1 MPGQPLLPKSA
12 PFTSD
17 QITALNSIMAA
28 FTTEQRS
35 WLSGFLAGY
44 QAGQGTAVAAP
55 PATQAKIPLTILY
68 ATESGNSE
76 GVAADAK
83 KAAAKLGFAASIL
96 DMAEADL
103 KTVAK
108 AANLLVIA
116 STWGEG
122 DPPERAVE
130 FYNALMAETAPRF
143 DDVRFAVLALG
154 DTAYAN
160 FCAVGRQL
168 DARLEALGGQRITG
182 RIDCD
187 VAYEA
192 PAATWLKGT
201 LDQIKE
207 LAKDDAVPASSV
219 IHVDFAMAAPAES
232 PYGKAN
238 PFPAEI
244 TDHVNLNGSRSA
256 KETIHLELSLAG
268 SGMTYE
274 PGDAMGVLA
283 SNHPAMVESI
293 LKVTGLDGDDSL
305 HDLLSHQYDV
315 TTLTPPVI
323 EAYAQLTGEAG
334 VRKLLEGEGLE
345 GKGLAE
351 WLEGR
356 QIIDLLEAFP
366 HRLTAEQLMGILR
379 PMPPRLYSIA
389 SSLKYAPEEAHLL
402 VGVLRYQS
410 HGRDRRGV
418 ASTCLAENRAVG
430 DTLPVYIKPNR
441 HFRLPSDPDTPIIM
455 IGPGTGVAPFRAFI
469 QEREALGIQGRSW
482 LFFGDRNY
490 TQDFLYQLEWQD
502 HLKSGALG
510 RIDVAFSRDQPEKSY
525 VQHQMWDRRAELHS
539 WLKDG
544 GHVYVCG
551 DEKRMAKD
559 VHSMLQRIVAECGGL
574 DAGAAEAYLTDL
586 RRQGRYQRDVY

>member
-17 QITALNSIMAA
+17 QITALNGIMAA
-28 FTTEQRS
+28 FTMEQRS

-44 QAGQGTAVAAP
+44 QAGQVTGVAAP
-55 PATQAKIPLTILY
+55 PAAQAKIPLTILY
-68 ATESGNSE
+68 ATESGNAE
-76 GVAADAK
+76 GVAADAR
-83 KAAAKLGFAASIL
+83 KAAVKLGFAATIL
-96 DMAEADL
+96 DMAEAEPA
-103 KTVAK
+103 TVAK
-108 AANLLVIA
+108 AANLLLIA

-122 DPPERAVE
+122 DPPERAAE
-130 FYNALMAETAPRF
+130 FYHALMAGTAPRF

-168 DARLEALGGQRITG
+168 DARLEALGGRRITD

-187 VAYEA
+187 VAYEDSAAAWIAGALDEIREGAGDDAA
-192 PAATWLKGT
+192 PAG
-201 LDQIKE
+201 
-207 LAKDDAVPASSV
+207 SV
-219 IHVDFAMAAPAES
+219 IHVDFATAAPAES
-232 PYGKAN
+232 PYGKAH
-238 PFPAEI
+238 PFAAEI

-268 SGMTYE
+268 SSMTYE
-274 PGDAMGVLA
+274 PGDALGILA
-283 SNHPAMVESI
+283 NNDPAMVEAI
-293 LKVTGLDGDDSL
+293 LNVTGLDGDESL
-305 HDLLSHQYDV
+305 HDLLARQHDV

-323 EAYAQLTGEAG
+323 QAYAQLTGEAG
-334 VRKLLEGEGLE
+334 VRALLEGEGSA
-345 GKGLAE
+345 G

-356 QIIDLLEAFP
+356 QIIDLFEAFP
-366 HRLTAEQLMGILR
+366 HRLTADQLVAILR

-389 SSLKYAPEEAHLL
+389 SSLKYVPEEAHLL

-410 HGRDRRGV
+410 QGRDRRGV
-418 ASTCLAENRAVG
+418 ASTCLAERRAVG
-430 DTLPVYIKPNR
+430 DTLPVYVKPNR
-441 HFRLPSDPDTPIIM
+441 HFRLPSDSTVPIIM

-469 QEREALGIQGRSW
+469 QEREALGVRGRSW

-490 TQDFLYQLEWQD
+490 TYDFLYQLEWQE
-502 HLKSGALG
+502 HLKSGALS
-510 RIDVAFSRDQPEKSY
+510 RIDVAFSRDQPEKAY
-525 VQHQMWDRRAELHS
+525 VQHRMWDRRAEFYS
-539 WLKDG
+539 WLEDG

-559 VHSMLQRIVAECGGL
+559 VHCMLQRIVSECGGR
-574 DAGAAEAYLTDL
+574 DADAAEAYLTDL

>member
-1 MPGQPLLPKSA
+1 MSGQPLLPKTA

-17 QITALNSIMAA
+17 QISALNGIMAV

-44 QAGQGTAVAAP
+44 QAGQMTGVAAP
-55 PATQAKIPLTILY
+55 PAAQAKIPLTILY
-68 ATESGNSE
+68 ATESGNAE
-76 GVAADAK
+76 GVAADAR
-83 KAAAKLGFAASIL
+83 KAAVKLGFAATIL
-96 DMAEADL
+96 DMAEAEPA
-103 KTVAK
+103 TVAK

-122 DPPERAVE
+122 DPPERAAE
-130 FYNALMAETAPRF
+130 FHHALMAETAPRF

-168 DARLEALGGQRITG
+168 DARLEALGGRRITD

-187 VAYEA
+187 VAYEDSAAAWIAGALDEIREGAGDDAA
-192 PAATWLKGT
+192 PAG
-201 LDQIKE
+201 
-207 LAKDDAVPASSV
+207 SV
-219 IHVDFAMAAPAES
+219 IHVDFATAAPAES
-232 PYGKAN
+232 PYGKAH
-238 PFPAEI
+238 PFAAEI

-268 SGMTYE
+268 SSMTYE
-274 PGDAMGVLA
+274 PGDALGILA
-283 SNHPAMVESI
+283 NNDPAMVEAI
-293 LKVTGLDGDDSL
+293 LNVTGLDGDESL
-305 HDLLSHQYDV
+305 HDLLARQHDV

-323 EAYAQLTGEAG
+323 QAYAQLTGEAG
-334 VRKLLEGEGLE
+334 VRALLEGEGSA
-345 GKGLAE
+345 G

-356 QIIDLLEAFP
+356 QIIDLFEAFP
-366 HRLTAEQLMGILR
+366 HRLTADQLVAILR

-389 SSLKYAPEEAHLL
+389 SSLKYVPEEAHLL

-410 HGRDRRGV
+410 QGRDRRGV
-418 ASTCLAENRAVG
+418 ASTCLAERRAVG
-430 DTLPVYIKPNR
+430 DTLPVYVKPNR
-441 HFRLPSDPDTPIIM
+441 HFRLPSDSTVPIIM

-469 QEREALGIQGRSW
+469 QEREALGVRGRSW

-490 TQDFLYQLEWQD
+490 TYDFLYQLEWQE
-502 HLKSGALG
+502 HLKSGALS
-510 RIDVAFSRDQPEKSY
+510 RIDVAFSRDQPEKAY
-525 VQHQMWDRRAELHS
+525 VQHRMWDRRAEFYS
-539 WLKDG
+539 WLEDG

-559 VHSMLQRIVAECGGL
+559 VHCMLQRIVSECGGR
-574 DAGAAEAYLTDL
+574 DADAAEAYLTDL

>member
-1 MPGQPLLPKSA
+1 MSGQPLLPKTA

-17 QITALNSIMAA
+17 QISALNGIMVA

-44 QAGQGTAVAAP
+44 QAGQMTVVAAP
-55 PATQAKIPLTILY
+55 PAAQAKIPLTILY
-68 ATESGNSE
+68 ATESGNAE
-76 GVAADAK
+76 GVAADAR
-83 KAAAKLGFAASIL
+83 KAAAKLGFAATIL
-96 DMAEADL
+96 DMAEAEPA
-103 KTVAK
+103 TVAK

-122 DPPERAVE
+122 DPPERAAE
-130 FYNALMAETAPRF
+130 FYHALMAGTAPRF

-168 DARLEALGGQRITG
+168 DARLEALGGRRITD

-187 VAYEA
+187 VAYEDSAAAWIAGALDEIREGAGDDAA
-192 PAATWLKGT
+192 PAG
-201 LDQIKE
+201 
-207 LAKDDAVPASSV
+207 SV
-219 IHVDFAMAAPAES
+219 IHVDFATAAPAES
-232 PYGKAN
+232 AYGKAH
-238 PFPAEI
+238 PFAAEI

-274 PGDAMGVLA
+274 PGDALGILA
-283 SNHPAMVESI
+283 SNDPAMVEAI
-293 LKVTGLDGDDSL
+293 LNVTGLDDDDSL
-305 HDLLSHQYDV
+305 HDLLARQHDV

-323 EAYAQLTGEAG
+323 QAYAQLTGEAG
-334 VRKLLEGEGLE
+334 VRALLEGEG
-345 GKGLAE
+345 GAG

-356 QIIDLLEAFP
+356 QIIDLFQTFP
-366 HRLTAEQLMGILR
+366 HRLTADQLVAILR

-389 SSLKYAPEEAHLL
+389 SSLKYVPEEAHLL

-410 HGRDRRGV
+410 QGRDRRGV
-418 ASTCLAENRAVG
+418 ASTCLAERRAVG
-430 DTLPVYIKPNR
+430 DTLPVYVKPNR
-441 HFRLPSDPDTPIIM
+441 HFRLPSDSTVPIIM

-469 QEREALGIQGRSW
+469 QEREALGVRGRSW

-490 TQDFLYQLEWQD
+490 THDFLYQLEWQE
-502 HLKSGALG
+502 HLKSGALS
-510 RIDVAFSRDQPEKSY
+510 RIDVAFSRDQPEKAY
-525 VQHQMWDRRAELHS
+525 VQHRMWERRAEFYS
-539 WLKDG
+539 WLEDG

-551 DEKRMAKD
+551 DEKRMTKD
-559 VHSMLQRIVAECGGL
+559 VHCMLQRIVSECGGR
-574 DAGAAEAYLTDL
+574 DADAAEAYLTDL

>member
-1 MPGQPLLPKSA
+1 MSGQPLLPKTA

-17 QITALNSIMAA
+17 QITAINGIMAA

-35 WLSGFLAGY
+35 WLSGFLVGY
-44 QAGQGTAVAAP
+44 QAGQMTGVAAP
-55 PATQAKIPLTILY
+55 PAAQAKIPLTILY
-68 ATESGNSE
+68 ATESGNAE
-76 GVAADAK
+76 GVAADAR
-83 KAAAKLGFAASIL
+83 KAAAKLGFAATIL
-96 DMAEADL
+96 DMAEAEPA
-103 KTVAK
+103 TVAK

-122 DPPERAVE
+122 DPPERAAE
-130 FYNALMAETAPRF
+130 FYHALMAGTAPRF

-168 DARLEALGGQRITG
+168 DARLEALGGRRITD

-187 VAYEA
+187 VAYEDSAAAWIAGALDEIREGAGDDAA
-192 PAATWLKGT
+192 PAG
-201 LDQIKE
+201 
-207 LAKDDAVPASSV
+207 SV
-219 IHVDFAMAAPAES
+219 IHVDFATAAPAES
-232 PYGKAN
+232 PYDKAH
-238 PFPAEI
+238 PFAAEI

-268 SGMTYE
+268 SSMTYE
-274 PGDAMGVLA
+274 PGDALGILA
-283 SNHPAMVESI
+283 NNDPAMVEAI
-293 LKVTGLDGDDSL
+293 LNVTGLDGDESL
-305 HDLLSHQYDV
+305 HDLLARQHDV

-323 EAYAQLTGEAG
+323 QAYAQLTGEAG
-334 VRKLLEGEGLE
+334 VRALLEGEGSA
-345 GKGLAE
+345 G

-356 QIIDLLEAFP
+356 QIIDLFEAFP
-366 HRLTAEQLMGILR
+366 HRLTADQLVAILR

-389 SSLKYAPEEAHLL
+389 SSLKYVPEEAHLL

-410 HGRDRRGV
+410 QGRDRRGV
-418 ASTCLAENRAVG
+418 ASTCLAERRAVG
-430 DTLPVYIKPNR
+430 DTLPVYVKPNR
-441 HFRLPSDPDTPIIM
+441 HFRLPSDSTVPIIM

-469 QEREALGIQGRSW
+469 QEREALGVRGRSW

-490 TQDFLYQLEWQD
+490 TYDFLYQLEWQE
-502 HLKSGALG
+502 HLKSGALS
-510 RIDVAFSRDQPEKSY
+510 RIDVAFSRDQPEKAY
-525 VQHQMWDRRAELHS
+525 VQHRMWDRRAEFYS
-539 WLKDG
+539 WLEDG

-559 VHSMLQRIVAECGGL
+559 VHCMLQRIVSECGGR
-574 DAGAAEAYLTDL
+574 DADAAEAYLTDL